1 MESREIKGILAFI
14 GFLLI
19 AGLLF
24 LGFIMFALI
33 FIALSAVLFLG
44 FYAYIRI
51 KLWRLKRHPPKILE
65 GPEDYF

>member
-1 MESREIKGILAFI
+1 MDSREIKGALVFI

-24 LGFIMFALI
+24 LGFILVALV
-33 FIALSAVLFLG
+33 FIALAVVLFLG

-65 GPEDYF
+65 GPEDYL